1 MCAFPPQ
8 VISDFLTP
16 NPPKRP
22 NKSLAAAFL
31 IGSPKRL
38 ETPVIHRKQNS
49 EPIFN
54 RYKNATPPETF
65 ELPRETSRPCGAGPI
80 LVRHR
85 GTTSRGT
92 LNQPRESSRPC
103 GAGPAYPELRK
114 VLVRHLSTRYIKRLE
129 TPVIHR
135 KQDSAPISSRYKSA
149 TLPSTF
155 QRPGA
160 SWHGPQMQSIPA
172 RVTLLALISS
182 LCRAALLVSFARY
195 ETLAKALHRAYS
207 CATDSTEPME
217 TTPQS
222 ADPYAIKT
230 DELTRKFGDMIAV
243 DALNLRISSGKI
255 FGLLGPNG
263 AGKST
268 TIKMLTT
275 LLEPTSGS
283 ATVAGFDIVREPA
296 RVRRHIGYVPQ
307 LLSADGGLTGVE
319 NLMLSAKL
327 YGMPRTERKGR
338 IDEAL
343 DFMGLAESGKRL
355 VKTYSGGMI
364 RRLELAQAMLH
375 RPTVMFLDE
384 PTIGLDPVARHAVW
398 DRLEDLQQDSKM
410 TVLITTH
417 DMDEADELCDE
428 LAILHQGKVAAVGEP
443 DALKATVG
451 PDATLDDV
459 FAHFS
464 GGSIQEGGSY
474 RDVRQARRTA
484 SRLG

>member
-1 MCAFPPQ
+1 MRFRSQIARQ
-8 VISDFLTP
+8 
-16 NPPKRP
+16 R
-22 NKSLAAAFL
+22 SLAHETL
-31 IGSPKRL
+31 I
-38 ETPVIHRKQNS
+38 
-49 EPIFN
+49 
-54 RYKNATPPETF
+54 A
-65 ELPRETSRPCGAGPI
+65 
-80 LVRHR
+80 LV
-85 GTTSRGT
+85 
-92 LNQPRESSRPC
+92 
-103 GAGPAYPELRK
+103 
-114 VLVRHLSTRYIKRLE
+114 
-129 TPVIHR
+129 
-135 KQDSAPISSRYKSA
+135 
-149 TLPSTF
+149 
-155 QRPGA
+155 
-160 SWHGPQMQSIPA
+160 
-172 RVTLLALISS
+172 SS
-182 LCRAALLVSFARY
+182 LCCAAMLVSLARY
-195 ETLAKALHRAYS
+195 EILAKAPHRAYS
-207 CATDSTEPME
+207 RAADSMEPME
-217 TTPQS
+217 TTLQTGE
-222 ADPYAIKT
+222 AYAIKT
-230 DELTRKFGDMIAV
+230 DELTRKFGEMTAV

-275 LLEPTSGS
+275 LLEPTSGTAS
-283 ATVAGFDIVREPA
+283 VAGFDIVEAPA
-296 RVRRHIGYVPQ
+296 QVRRHIGYVPQ
-307 LLSADGGLTGVE
+307 LLSADGGLTGFE

-327 YGMPRTERKGR
+327 YGMNRSERKGR
-338 IDEAL
+338 IAEAL
-343 DFMGLAESGKRL
+343 EFMGLTESGKRL

-398 DRLEDLQQDSKM
+398 DRLKDLQRESQM

-443 DALKATVG
+443 DALKAKLG

>member
-1 MCAFPPQ
+1 MTGECSYEAVIQLHAAVCLFPRPV
-8 VISDFLTP
+8 VISHLFTP
-16 NPPKRP
+16 TPFKRP
-22 NKSLAAAFL
+22 KKSLPVAFR
-31 IGSPKRL
+31 IATPKRL
-38 ETPVIHRKQNS
+38 EMPVIRRKQS
-49 EPIFN
+49 SDPISN
-54 RYKNATPPETF
+54 RYKNTPLTVTIEPTQH
-65 ELPRETSRPCGAGPI
+65 PREMK
-80 LVRHR
+80 
-85 GTTSRGT
+85 
-92 LNQPRESSRPC
+92 
-103 GAGPAYPELRK
+103 RK
-114 VLVRHLSTRYIKRLE
+114 RWVLELE
-129 TPVIHR
+129 TLI
-135 KQDSAPISSRYKSA
+135 A
-149 TLPSTF
+149 
-155 QRPGA
+155 
-160 SWHGPQMQSIPA
+160 
-172 RVTLLALISS
+172 LASS
-182 LCRAALLVSFARY
+182 LCCSALLVSFARY
-195 ETLAKALHRAYS
+195 EILAKAPHRVCS
-207 CATDSTEPME
+207 RATDSTEPME
-217 TTPQS
+217 TTLQTGE
-222 ADPYAIKT
+222 AYAIKT
-230 DELTRKFGDMIAV
+230 DELTRKFGEMTAV
-243 DALNLRISSGKI
+243 DALNLRVSSGKI

-275 LLEPTSGS
+275 LLEPTSGTAS
-283 ATVAGFDIVREPA
+283 VAGFDIVEAPA
-296 RVRRHIGYVPQ
+296 QVRRHIGYVPQ
-307 LLSADGGLTGVE
+307 LLSADGGLTGFE

-338 IDEAL
+338 IAEAL
-343 DFMGLAESGKRL
+343 EFMGLTESGKRL

-398 DRLEDLQQDSKM
+398 DRLEDLQRESQM

-428 LAILHQGKVAAVGEP
+428 LAILHQGKVAAVGVP

-451 PDATLDDV
+451 PEATLDDV